1 MPKNKGA
8 AKPDK
13 PEKTDE
19 QKELQQQIQQHA
31 KRVAEE
37 RGLDWKSIPQ
47 EERKEL
53 KRSAR
58 QQLKPKSA

>member
-19 QKELQQQIQQHA
+19 QKELQQQVQQHA
-31 KRVAEE
+31 KRMAEE

>member
-31 KRVAEE
+31 KRMAEE

-58 QQLKPKSA
+58 QQLKPTSA

>member
-31 KRVAEE
+31 KRMAEE
-37 RGLDWKSIPQ
+37 RGVDWKSIPQ

>member
-19 QKELQQQIQQHA
+19 QKELQQQVQQHA
-31 KRVAEE
+31 KRMAEE
-37 RGLDWKSIPQ
+37 QGLDWKSIPQ

>member
-31 KRVAEE
+31 KRMAEE